1 MKIGTFSVLIDTNVW
16 SELVRPRPD
25 ERVGSWM
32 RDNFERAVMSAI
44 VLGEIRYGIALASGE
59 RRRRFQSFHDDLV
72 VRLPGGVA
80 SFDDAAAAAWGA
92 LRARLKRA
100 GQLIGERDMLIA
112 GHALSLGL
120 PVVTRNVSEMERTGV
135 DIINPWQP

>member
-1 MKIGTFSVLIDTNVW
+1 MFSVLIDTNVW
-16 SELVRPRPD
+16 SELVRPRPN
-25 ERVGSWM
+25 ERVHAWM
-32 RDNFERAVMSAI
+32 HEHFERAVMSAI

-59 RRRRFQSFHDDLV
+59 GRRRFEAFHDALLI
-72 VRLPGGVA
+72 RLPDGVA
-80 SFDDAAAAAWGA
+80 SFDAAAAAAWGE
-92 LRARLKRA
+92 LRARLKRS